1 MREKWDRP
9 QAGSTYGAIT
19 LQNAIAGCVS
29 GYDPRAHFRR
39 KSDKLT
45 TGTAVGPATL
55 AGLHPEKNERY
66 GWNDIG
72 SGNLFADWYRDRRPV
87 RTGAQEV
94 VCL

>member
-1 MREKWDRP
+1 MAPSPFRTP
-9 QAGSTYGAIT
+9 SPAVLVAMIPG
-19 LQNAIAGCVS
+19 
-29 GYDPRAHFRR
+29 AHFRR